1 MQPMNLFDQLVLEAM
16 KNKAE
21 LAPLRV
27 VVEKE
32 LLHHDIIREM
42 SVAGLLDTLTFIGGT
57 CLRACYGSNRLS
69 EDLDFTG
76 GKNFNRAT
84 LSDLAAI
91 LVEGLEAKYGLHVTV
106 GEPKKDTGNVDTWKM
121 TVITRPEQKTLPSQR
136 INIDI
141 CTLPSHDRR
150 PMMLRNHYG
159 VEMGT
164 SGLIIQ
170 AQSREEILA
179 DKLVALA
186 LRANRLKNRDLWDIV
201 WLKQQGV
208 DLPLDLIPKKLLD
221 RQRSTVEFLDL
232 LNERKGKLQ
241 MDRTLC
247 NDFIQEMRRFLPAR
261 IVAETVENEAFWP
274 YLTSVIGAECEQV
287 AQSLSNVSEPPQF
300 KM

>member
-1 MQPMNLFDQLVLEAM
+1 MNLFDQLVLQAM
-16 KNKAE
+16 RNQDE
-21 LAPLRV
+21 LAPLRA

-42 SVAGLLDTLTFIGGT
+42 GTAGFLNSLTFIGGT

-76 GKNFNRAT
+76 GKSFNREI
-84 LSDLAAI
+84 LSDLARV
-91 LVEGLEAKYGLHVTV
+91 LVDRLEAKYGLHVTV
-106 GEPKKDTGNVDTWKM
+106 EEPKRDTGNVDTWKLK
-121 TVITRPEQKTLPSQR
+121 VITRPEQKALPSQK

-141 CTLPSHDRR
+141 CSVSSYDQR

-170 AQSREEILA
+170 AQSREEIMA

-201 WLKQQGV
+201 WLKQQGI
-208 DLPLDLIPKKLLD
+208 DLPLDLIPRKILG
-221 RQRSTVEFLDL
+221 RHRSTVEFLAL
-232 LNERKGKLQ
+232 LDERKCQLQ
-241 MDRTLC
+241 RDSLLKQ
-247 NDFIQEMRRFLPAR
+247 DFIREMRRFLPVR
-261 IVAETVENEAFWP
+261 IVVETIEKEAFWD
-274 YLTSVIGAECEQV
+274 YLTGLVCAECEQV
-287 AQSLSNVSEPPQF
+287 AQSLGNASESLKF

>member
-1 MQPMNLFDQLVLEAM
+1 MNLFDQLVLQAM
-16 KNKAE
+16 KNKDE
-21 LAPLRV
+21 LAPLRA

-42 SVAGLLDTLTFIGGT
+42 GTAGFLNSLTFIGGT

-76 GKNFNRAT
+76 GKSFNREI
-84 LSDLAAI
+84 LSDLASV
-91 LVEGLEAKYGLHVTV
+91 LVDRLEAKYGLHVTV
-106 GEPKKDTGNVDTWKM
+106 EEPKRDTGNVDTWKLK
-121 TVITRPEQKTLPSQR
+121 VITRPEQKALPSQK

-141 CTLPSHDRR
+141 CSVPSYDQR

-170 AQSREEILA
+170 AQSREEIMA

-208 DLPLDLIPKKLLD
+208 DLPLDLIPKKISD
-221 RQRSTVEFLDL
+221 RHRSAAEFLAL
-232 LNERKGKLQ
+232 LNERKRQLQ
-241 MDRTLC
+241 RDPLLKQ
-247 NDFIQEMRRFLPAR
+247 DFIREMRRFLPVR
-261 IVAETVENEAFWP
+261 IVVETIENEAFWD
-274 YLTSVIGAECEQV
+274 YLTGLVCAECEQV
-287 AQSLSNVSEPPQF
+287 AQSLGNASQSLKF